1 MRQMYLDMTITH
13 PSNPT
18 STAASKSVSFLMPTS
33 PSATT
38 PELTTPTTPHTVIKR
53 KFEGIAWEASKM
65 LQSWGLH
72 GVIVESNQ
80 GQSTD
85 YDLGFEINLP
95 LAWFFGSH
103 ALRGQLSLRKSSLVS
118 KTLTLRHPS
127 YLTSMTGL
135 IHFSKLAAPTISPPS
150 EPCYA
155 VARVGQQIRC
165 CTA

>member
-1 MRQMYLDMTITH
+1 
-13 PSNPT
+13 
-18 STAASKSVSFLMPTS
+18 
-33 PSATT
+33 
-38 PELTTPTTPHTVIKR
+38 
-53 KFEGIAWEASKM
+53 M

-72 GVIVESNQ
+72 GMIVKSNQ

-127 YLTSMTGL
+127 YLT
-135 IHFSKLAAPTISPPS
+135 
-150 EPCYA
+150 
-155 VARVGQQIRC
+155 VARVYDRSHPFLEACRTNEIAAVRTMLRSGEGRPTDTVLHGMTCLGVSYLYNITSRLSANRDPVC
-165 CTA
+165 YSKW